1 MAKYNINYAK
11 SFVKDY
17 KKLQI
22 KEKDLTDALIDKL
35 ANGETLEPR
44 HNDHALS
51 GNLQGTRECHIKP
64 DLLLIYEKFDDILQL
79 NALRVGSHS
88 KLFKK

>member
-11 SFVKDY
+11 GFIKDY
-17 KKLQI
+17 KKLQV
-22 KEKDLTDALIDKL
+22 KEKDLTDELIDKL
-35 ANGETLEPR
+35 ANGESLPPK

-51 GNLQGTRECHIKP
+51 GNLQGVRECHIKP
-64 DLLLIYEKFDDILQL
+64 DLLLIYERFDDILQL
-79 NALRVGSHS
+79 NSLRVGSHS

>member
-11 SFVKDY
+11 SFIKDY
-17 KKLQI
+17 KKLQT
-22 KEKDLTDALIDKL
+22 KEKDLTDEIIDKL
-35 ANGETLEPR
+35 ANDEILEPK

-51 GNLQGTRECHIKP
+51 GNLQGFRECHIKP
-64 DLLLIYEKFDDILQL
+64 DLLLIYEKHEGILQL
-79 NALRVGSHS
+79 DALRVGSHS